1 MKVQRFNTINTHSKI
16 DVVDYE
22 IPETPSSEFVVDDS
36 NFIPMSEAVKQ
47 LGSNNIGTDVK
58 NNYYDFPD
66 GKDTGISV
74 PITRTKD
81 GKDIAEISS
90 DIMNKVDDMSNKLAA
105 EREYQKKVKAFNDS
119 VSALKSSNNKTE

>member
-1 MKVQRFNTINTHSKI
+1 MKVQRFNTINTHSKLE
-16 DVVDYE
+16 VVEYE
-22 IPETPSSEFVVDDS
+22 LPQTQSSEFVVDDS

-81 GKDIAEISS
+81 GKDLAEISS
-90 DIMNKVDDMSNKLAA
+90 DIMNKVNDMSNKLAA
-105 EREYQKKVKAFNDS
+105 EREYQKKVKDFNDS
-119 VSALKSSNNKTE
+119 VNSLKQSDNKKE